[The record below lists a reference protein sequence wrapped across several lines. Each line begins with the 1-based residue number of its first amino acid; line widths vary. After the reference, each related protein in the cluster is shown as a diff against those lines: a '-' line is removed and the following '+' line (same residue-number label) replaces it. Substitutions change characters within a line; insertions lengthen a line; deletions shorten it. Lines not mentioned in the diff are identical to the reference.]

1 MISDWIIKKLKIRE
15 SVDESVYGY
24 LNDIYNGKDVKLSEL
39 KDNLY
44 YNTNSIQLGMVDEC

>member
-1 MISDWIIKKLKIRE
+1 MGAISDWIIKKLKIQE

-39 KDNLY
+39 KD
-44 YNTNSIQLGMVDEC
+44 D